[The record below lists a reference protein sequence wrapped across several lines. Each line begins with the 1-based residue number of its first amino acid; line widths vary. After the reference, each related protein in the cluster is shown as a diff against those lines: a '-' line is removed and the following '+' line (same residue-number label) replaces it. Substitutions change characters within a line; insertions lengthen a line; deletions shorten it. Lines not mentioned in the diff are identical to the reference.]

1 MPASVLIVAAALAA
15 QGTEPPLPS
24 LTHWQPFAT
33 ALAGASAT
41 LMGLLFVA
49 LSLNSHILTET
60 DYGPQ
65 RRLARLA
72 FGAFAQLLLI
82 ALLLLLPHP
91 TVHLL
96 ALALGVAALVGLT
109 QAISI
114 GVLEW
119 RRDPD
124 ADAPTRT
131 GGEPAHRRHRRLTLV
146 TAAIHGS
153 LAVAAFQLVRSEPGA
168 LLTIGLLLMA
178 LLLVASRIAWAL
190 LAAPRR

>member
-1 MPASVLIVAAALAA
+1 MSTADLIASALAA
-15 QGTEPPLPS
+15 QGTEAPLPS

-49 LSLNSHILTET
+49 LSLNPHILADS
-60 DYGPQ
+60 DYRSQ

-72 FGAFAQLLLI
+72 FGAFAQLLLL
-82 ALLLLLPHP
+82 ALLLLIPHP
-91 TVHLL
+91 TARRL

-109 QAISI
+109 QTARIAM
-114 GVLEW
+114 LEW

-124 ADAPTRT
+124 AQTHSGTER
-131 GGEPAHRRHRRLTLV
+131 GHRWLTLA
-146 TAAIHGS
+146 TAVIHGG
-153 LAVAAFQLVRSEPGA
+153 LAIAALELLRDEPGA
-168 LLTIGLLLMA
+168 LLATGLLLIA

-190 LAAPRR
+190 LAALRR

>member
-1 MPASVLIVAAALAA
+1 MAVADLIAASARAA
-15 QGTEPPLPS
+15 QGTDPPLPS

-33 ALAGASAT
+33 GLASASAT

-49 LSLNSHILTET
+49 LSLNSHILRDT
-60 DYGPQ
+60 DYRAQ

-72 FGAFAQLLLI
+72 FGAFAQLLLV

-91 TVHLL
+91 TASLL
-96 ALALGVAALVGLT
+96 ALTLGVAALVGLT
-109 QAISI
+109 QAVLI

-124 ADAPTRT
+124 ADSPAPAGSGPGRQ
-131 GGEPAHRRHRRLTLV
+131 GLTLV
-146 TAAIHGS
+146 TAAIHGG
-153 LAVAAFQLVRSEPGA
+153 LAVAAFQLARGEPGA
-168 LLTIGLLLMA
+168 LLAIGLLLMA

-190 LAAPRR
+190 LAALRR

>member
-1 MPASVLIVAAALAA
+1 MSAANLIASALAA

-49 LSLNSHILTET
+49 LSLNPHILADS
-60 DYGPQ
+60 DYRAQ

-72 FGAFAQLLLI
+72 FGAFAQLLLL
-82 ALLLLLPHP
+82 AFLLLIPHP
-91 TVHLL
+91 TARRL
-96 ALALGVAALVGLT
+96 ALVLGVAALVGLT
-109 QAISI
+109 QTVRIAM
-114 GVLEW
+114 LEW

-124 ADAPTRT
+124 TPALT
-131 GGEPAHRRHRRLTLV
+131 GSELGHRWLTLA
-146 TAAIHGS
+146 TAAIHVG
-153 LAVAAFQLVRSEPGA
+153 LAVAAFELVRDEPGA
-168 LLTIGLLLMA
+168 LLTTGLLLMA

-190 LAAPRR
+190 LAALRR